1 MLLVVYQWNF
11 LLNFCF
17 VKVEIRLVSV
27 KIIWVL
33 LKIHPTFMN
42 LKGHVRDFC
51 PKFFSDCFVYNASV
65 RHSLLSTK
73 I

>member
-1 MLLVVYQWNF
+1 MLLAEYQWNF

-27 KIIWVL
+27 KNEMFVIFVQII
-33 LKIHPTFMN
+33 
-42 LKGHVRDFC
+42 
-51 PKFFSDCFVYNASV
+51 FSDCFVYNASA
-65 RHSLLSTK
+65 RHSLLSTE